1 MHLGNRQGRTIMTKL
16 NRAGQVIETP
26 TPALMPAFALWNL
39 GFRPFYLLA
48 GLFAA
53 FSIPVWVAQYAGW
66 LGSRGY
72 LAGSLWHAHEMIFG
86 YALAV
91 IAGFLLTAVRTWTNR
106 ATPTGSTLAAIAALW
121 LAGRILVLTPYATLA
136 TLVDAAFPMVIA
148 IAIAL
153 PLVAS
158 GNRRNYFFIV
168 LLTAMSAANLVY
180 HFGMRGLLEIPVQRG
195 LQLGLDLILFI
206 MAVVGGRV
214 IPMFTNNAIPGTN
227 AKRLPMLETLAL
239 GSLIAL
245 LAGDFVGLTGPAV
258 AVVALVA
265 AAAHAARLFL
275 WHPWL
280 TLGRPLVWIL
290 HVSYAW
296 IIVHL
301 GLRALAALDVVPVP
315 LAIHALTIGA
325 IGGLTL
331 GMMTR
336 TARGHTGYPLQA
348 DRPEIACYILI
359 QLAAATR
366 VLLPLALPQIY
377 LASVIASGM
386 LWSLAFAIFTVRYWP
401 ILSRPRV
408 DGAPG

>member
-1 MHLGNRQGRTIMTKL
+1 
-16 NRAGQVIETP
+16 
-26 TPALMPAFALWNL
+26 
-39 GFRPFYLLA
+39 
-48 GLFAA
+48 
-53 FSIPVWVAQYAGW
+53 
-66 LGSRGY
+66 
-72 LAGSLWHAHEMIFG
+72 
-86 YALAV
+86 
-91 IAGFLLTAVRTWTNR
+91 
-106 ATPTGSTLAAIAALW
+106 
-121 LAGRILVLTPYATLA
+121 
-136 TLVDAAFPMVIA
+136 
-148 IAIAL
+148 
-153 PLVAS
+153 
-158 GNRRNYFFIV
+158 
-168 LLTAMSAANLVY
+168 
-180 HFGMRGLLEIPVQRG
+180 
-195 LQLGLDLILFI
+195 
-206 MAVVGGRV
+206 VVGGRV
-214 IPMFTNNAIPGTN
+214 IPTFTNNAIPGIN

-245 LAGDFVGLTGPAV
+245 LAGAFVGLTGPAV

-301 GLRALAALDVVPVP
+301 GLRALAALYVVPVP
-315 LAIHALTIGA
+315 LAIHALTIGT

-348 DRPEIACYILI
+348 DRPEIACYVLI

-366 VLLPLALPQIY
+366 VLVPLALPQIY
-377 LASVIASGM
+377 RASVITSGM
-386 LWSLAFAIFTVRYWP
+386 LWSLAFAIFSVRYWP

-408 DGAPG
+408 DGGPG